1 MQPTPSTHDWET
13 ASGLNYNERKG
24 LRKESVM
31 TEVKQG
37 VMAEEIR
44 VVEHYSASIPNK
56 VGEGARVLGAL
67 RDAGVNLLA
76 FWGYKHG
83 PG

>member
-44 VVEHYSASIPNK
+44 VVEH
-56 VGEGARVLGAL
+56 
-67 RDAGVNLLA
+67 
-76 FWGYKHG
+76 
-83 PG
+83 